1 MHHYSGGKL
10 WMKPP
15 STLTNANTPPL
26 HNKLAGDICDVV
38 FGPGYQR
45 GYRGAL
51 TTDT

>member
-1 MHHYSGGKL
+1 MHHYSGGK
-10 WMKPP
+10 MDEAP

-26 HNKLAGDICDVV
+26 HNKLAGEICGVV

-45 GYRGAL
+45 GNRGAL